1 MGLTAMKSALGAMG
15 LNTLCSWEKC
25 SPPMFQLIRTAPLIS
40 SSRNSL
46 TNCVVNFYNNK
57 TQHIIRVDCHF
68 ETMTL

>member
-1 MGLTAMKSALGAMG
+1 MKSALGAMA

-57 TQHIIRVDCHF
+57 TQHIIRCGKHV
-68 ETMTL
+68 